1 MYREKFIIEN
11 QGIYTYL
18 TYQLEPNDN
27 IDTMGLGMITN
38 NQIDGISQVIYS
50 QMDNEIF
57 LKYNISAKVSVSD
70 FFSGAVSRKR
80 LLGVFSSIME
90 AVISAEEYMIDYSN
104 LLFDLDYIF
113 VDVSTNKA
121 EMICIP
127 LMKEDAEPVDLGL
140 FFKNIMFSTQFDQ
153 TENSDYVAKIMNY
166 LNSSPTLNPMD
177 FKIMID
183 KLQNVQGGMQN
194 VSYGQASSRQP
205 VQAGNTVNSQT
216 RQTIASPPLEKP
228 AIPPTGQSNNPQQ
241 LTPDMQPPIQN
252 NVNLSG
258 NNSNIKETVGAAYTN
273 TKKEK
278 KNKKKNTVKQSS
290 NMQIPNQNVA
300 NQQMAQNAEVSQKNE
315 KPMSWLYLMQH
326 YNKEN
331 AAIYKAQKANK
342 KSSATK
348 NIGNAPKVAI
358 PGAAQATQNNSA
370 RIQKPAPSS
379 NAGFA
384 IPGQTPPEQN
394 TINPKSNS
402 VAPGM
407 AMNRIEIPGTQPV
420 SAGTM
425 PPVGNT
431 RTSNTQLEMSP
442 AADSGLAENSA
453 PLPSF
458 TPNTLGQTNA
468 NFGETVVLNQ
478 GMTGTGETTVLGGG
492 VRQMEIVPFL
502 IRSKNNEK
510 IVLSKP
516 VFRIGKE
523 KSYVDYFVSDNTAVS
538 RSHANIITKDKEYFI
553 VDTNSKNHT
562 YVNGSMIPS
571 NTEVKIAHGAKIR
584 LANEDFVFNL
594 Y

>member
-252 NVNLSG
+252 NVNIILEGMNWTRKG
-258 NNSNIKETVGAAYTN
+258 N
-273 TKKEK
+273 
-278 KNKKKNTVKQSS
+278 
-290 NMQIPNQNVA
+290 
-300 NQQMAQNAEVSQKNE
+300 
-315 KPMSWLYLMQH
+315 
-326 YNKEN
+326 
-331 AAIYKAQKANK
+331 
-342 KSSATK
+342 
-348 NIGNAPKVAI
+348 
-358 PGAAQATQNNSA
+358 
-370 RIQKPAPSS
+370 
-379 NAGFA
+379 
-384 IPGQTPPEQN
+384 
-394 TINPKSNS
+394 
-402 VAPGM
+402 
-407 AMNRIEIPGTQPV
+407 
-420 SAGTM
+420 
-425 PPVGNT
+425 
-431 RTSNTQLEMSP
+431 
-442 AADSGLAENSA
+442 
-453 PLPSF
+453 
-458 TPNTLGQTNA
+458 
-468 NFGETVVLNQ
+468 
-478 GMTGTGETTVLGGG
+478 
-492 VRQMEIVPFL
+492 
-502 IRSKNNEK
+502 
-510 IVLSKP
+510 
-516 VFRIGKE
+516 
-523 KSYVDYFVSDNTAVS
+523 
-538 RSHANIITKDKEYFI
+538 
-553 VDTNSKNHT
+553 
-562 YVNGSMIPS
+562 
-571 NTEVKIAHGAKIR
+571 
-584 LANEDFVFNL
+584 
-594 Y
+594 